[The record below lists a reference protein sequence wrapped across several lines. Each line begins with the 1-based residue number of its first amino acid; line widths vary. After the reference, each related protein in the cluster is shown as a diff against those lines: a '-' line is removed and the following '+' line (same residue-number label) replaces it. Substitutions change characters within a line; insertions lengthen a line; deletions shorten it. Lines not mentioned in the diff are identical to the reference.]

1 MNNFFLIL
9 TILFIPIF
17 ILLLVRQI
25 KRKKIFYSF
34 TFLRRFRSKSFKQI
48 LLKILQLFYDIIFD
62 ILIAIVL
69 TMIFSNIFISFNFSN
84 KVAIVLD
91 ASYSM
96 MKVDSDGN
104 TPFEK
109 AVMYYYTHKN
119 EYKAFDLYAAAYDI
133 NKSKS
138 KIININKMKKIINP
152 KIFIDQF
159 LKDFTIFEFDLNL
172 LSNKKLTRYKKIIF
186 LTDFFPYNISK
197 NKIGLL
203 EVFEFGKVE
212 KDFFYP
218 VSIIYQPASDNIY
231 CFFIKSRQNYLP
243 EVKIYDKNK
252 FFINA
257 DDKVKLSFNNENS
270 IILETKEKSL
280 FKVSLFNQSYYIDL
294 TSISFI
300 IESSG
305 NYSNIIKSVLFSS
318 FNIDNDLMKLE
329 QRGFKID
336 KSFMPILSIFQ
347 DQINKIF
354 IKKIEKV
361 KNLKKLVYN
370 LNISNENIDLLI
382 DSWYLAGSL
391 LSTNENSLKE
401 LCNNIS
407 KQKLEIINSPLSRN
421 ILNKNL
427 FFYPISISVKF
438 LMKPQTIIYFYLL
451 TKLFEDSL
459 KPYELLPVLNNKN
472 IAIKNA
478 DIIEKNNTSILYK
491 IRDKL
496 VYKNISID
504 EIYQYKNFQDF
515 NIKNENNSKIIYL
528 VILAVLFLCKSI
540 TFTILKSK

>member
-17 ILLLVRQI
+17 ILLFVRQI

-34 TFLRRFRSKSFKQI
+34 IFLRRFRSKSFKQI

-69 TMIFSNIFISFNFSN
+69 TMIFSNILISFNFSN

-91 ASYSM
+91 SSYSM

-119 EYKAFDLYAAAYDI
+119 EYKSYDLYAAAFDI
-133 NKSKS
+133 NRSKS

-152 KIFIDQF
+152 KMFIDQF
-159 LKDFTIFEFDLNL
+159 LKEFTIFEFDLNL
-172 LSNKKLTRYKKIIF
+172 LSDRKLTGYKKIIF

-197 NKIGLL
+197 NKIDLL

-231 CFFIKSRQNYLP
+231 CFFIKSKQNYLP

-305 NYSNIIKSVLFSS
+305 DYSNIIKSVLLSS
-318 FNIDNDLMKLE
+318 FNIENDLMKLE
-329 QRGFKID
+329 QRGFKIE
-336 KSFMPILSIFQ
+336 KSFLPILSIYQ
-347 DQINKIF
+347 GELNKSF
-354 IKKIEKV
+354 LKKIEKE
-361 KNLKKLVYN
+361 KNIKKLVYN
-370 LNISNENIDLLI
+370 LNITQKNIDLII
-382 DSWYLAGSL
+382 DSKYLAGSL
-391 LSTNENSLKE
+391 LSTSENGLKE
-401 LCNNIS
+401 IYNNVR
-407 KQKLEIINSPLSRN
+407 KQKLEIINSPLSKN
-421 ILNKNL
+421 IPEKNIV
-427 FFYPISISVKF
+427 FYPISISDKF
-438 LMKPQTIIYFYLL
+438 LLKPQTIIYFYMF
-451 TKLFEDSL
+451 TKLFEESL

-472 IAIKNA
+472 ITIKNA
-478 DIIEKNNTSILYK
+478 NIIEKNNTSILYK
-491 IRDKL
+491 VKDKL
-496 VYKNISID
+496 IYKNISID
-504 EIYQYKNFQDF
+504 EIYQYKNFQNF
-515 NIKNENNSKIIYL
+515 NIKNKNNSRIIYL
-528 VILAVLFLCKSI
+528 LILTVLFLSKSI
-540 TFTILKSK
+540 TFIILKSK